1 MVIGYTFPNEI
12 SYYHHYIIYLCSLK
26 PLLNIGKH
34 TAVSSIPLQ
43 GGMHDI
49 LALNLTQKKTGRIYF
64 FFFKLITGLL
74 VLNDFFNKFHYMIVV
89 NSLCFAFGF

>member
-1 MVIGYTFPNEI
+1 MIYIIYKIYAYKLYNFKGVVMVIGYTFPNEI
-12 SYYHHYIIYLCSLK
+12 SYYHHYIIYLYSLK

-49 LALNLTQKKTGRIYF
+49 LALNLTQKKKR
-64 FFFKLITGLL
+64 
-74 VLNDFFNKFHYMIVV
+74 
-89 NSLCFAFGF
+89 